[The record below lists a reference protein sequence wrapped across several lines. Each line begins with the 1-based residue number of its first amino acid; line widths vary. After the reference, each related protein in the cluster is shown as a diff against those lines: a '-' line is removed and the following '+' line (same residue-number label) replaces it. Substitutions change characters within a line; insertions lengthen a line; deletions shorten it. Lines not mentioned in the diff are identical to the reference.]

1 MMNAALLHG
10 VDWECKKMNIFTGS
24 LLEFGL
30 HDGAAQW
37 RGNIFMKI

>member
-30 HDGAAQW
+30 CMMEPHNG
-37 RGNIFMKI
+37 GETFS